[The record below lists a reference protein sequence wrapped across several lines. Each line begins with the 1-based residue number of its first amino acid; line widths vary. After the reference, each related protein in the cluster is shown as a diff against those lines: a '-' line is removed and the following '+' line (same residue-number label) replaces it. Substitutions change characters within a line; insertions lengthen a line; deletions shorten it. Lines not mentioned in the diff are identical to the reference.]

1 MASSLHP
8 TASTSRSRKQQ
19 HVRTQTRPQ
28 PTKTAI
34 IHTFLLQLCFL
45 ICATLLTLTTP
56 THAYPL
62 LAFSEDSTD
71 NTNTLVNEAN
81 ASNTPSV
88 GANATMED
96 TYGRLI
102 LDVGQKTVIS
112 TSNWVLGTILI
123 IVGLVQVFY
132 GFKFIRLTLILT
144 GFMSWGKS
152 MFFFIYLIS
161 KGEKDERL
169 KGRRS
174 ILFESENVCVCSRV
188 WDD

>member
-1 MASSLHP
+1 M
-8 TASTSRSRKQQ
+8 
-19 HVRTQTRPQ
+19 
-28 PTKTAI
+28 
-34 IHTFLLQLCFL
+34 FLLQLCFL
-45 ICATLLTLTTP
+45 ICTTLLTLTTP

-62 LAFSEDSTD
+62 LALSDDSSSD
-71 NTNTLVNEAN
+71 NTNTLLNEAD
-81 ASNTPSV
+81 ASNTPSIGV
-88 GANATMED
+88 NATMEE

-152 MFFFIYLIS
+152 MFLFFFI
-161 KGEKDERL
+161 
-169 KGRRS
+169 
-174 ILFESENVCVCSRV
+174 
-188 WDD
+188 